1 MKCFSG
7 TALAAATILATLALA
22 GCASKPTLY
31 YTLANPANPAN
42 PAKAQGAVDAGTAN
56 SGTSVPA
63 LGTGAALLYIELAP
77 LSLPERLAR
86 PQMVVKQN
94 GDASAQ
100 VEVLE
105 QHRWASSFEDEL
117 RDALSSGV
125 ASRLGAFDASKG
137 GRQTSQPVYRIAVQ
151 VRRFD
156 AIEGTR
162 VDGSFS
168 WTVRRSDETVP
179 TACSFDT
186 SEPVG
191 TGIDA
196 VAKGAQRVTANAASA
211 IARSVTAARVTPG
224 SACG

>member
-1 MKCFSG
+1 MKRFSAAALVVL
-7 TALAAATILATLALA
+7 TALAVA
-22 GCASKPTLY
+22 GCASKPTMY
-31 YTLANPANPAN
+31 YTLANSGNASNAPAQSN
-42 PAKAQGAVDAGTAN
+42 GAV
-56 SGTSVPA
+56 P
-63 LGTGAALLYIELAP
+63 LYIELAP

-86 PQMVVKQN
+86 PQMVVRQN

-162 VDGSFS
+162 VDGGFS
-168 WTVRRSDETVP
+168 WTVKRSDETVP

-191 TGIDA
+191 PGIDA
-196 VAKGAQRVTANAASA
+196 VAQGARRVTATAASA
-211 IARSVTAARVTPG
+211 IARSVTAAGAKPG
-224 SACG
+224 GACG

>member
-7 TALAAATILATLALA
+7 TALAAATIFAALALA
-22 GCASKPTLY
+22 GCASKPALY
-31 YTLANPANPAN
+31 YTLANPAN
-42 PAKAQGAVDAGTAN
+42 AQGAGSAGTAAPASN
-56 SGTSVPA
+56 GTSVPA
-63 LGTGAALLYIELAP
+63 PGTGTAPLYIELAP

-191 TGIDA
+191 MGIDA
-196 VAKGAQRVTANAASA
+196 VAQGAQRVTANAASA
-211 IARSVTAARVTPG
+211 IARSVTAAGVKSG
-224 SACG
+224 GACG

>member
-1 MKCFSG
+1 MKLLLSSAVF
-7 TALAAATILATLALA
+7 ATLAALVVA
-22 GCASKPTLY
+22 GCAGQPTMY
-31 YTLANPANPAN
+31 YTLAKPASTAAT
-42 PAKAQGAVDAGTAN
+42 AKAADASNAFPVSN
-56 SGTSVPA
+56 
-63 LGTGAALLYIELAP
+63 GAAPLYIELAP
-77 LSLPERLAR
+77 LSMPESLAR
-86 PQMVVKQN
+86 PQMVVRQN
-94 GDASAQ
+94 GDRSAQ
-100 VEVLE
+100 VNVLE

-137 GRQTSQPVYRIAVQ
+137 GRQTSQPVYRIAIQ

-168 WTVRRSDETVP
+168 WTVKRSDETVP

-191 TGIDA
+191 AGIDA
-196 VAKGAQRVTANAASA
+196 VAQGAQRVTATAASA
-211 IARSVTAARVTPG
+211 IARSVTAAGVKPG
-224 SACG
+224 GACG

>member
-1 MKCFSG
+1 MKRFSAIALAG
-7 TALAAATILATLALA
+7 AAALALAACLA

-31 YTLANPANPAN
+31 YTLANPAT
-42 PAKAQGAVDAGTAN
+42 AQGAGSASAVN
-56 SGTSVPA
+56 
-63 LGTGAALLYIELAP
+63 GTGASAPGADAAPLYIELAP

-137 GRQTSQPVYRIAVQ
+137 GRQNSQPVYRIAVQ

-156 AIEGTR
+156 AIEGAR

-168 WTVRRSDETVP
+168 WTVKRSDETVP
-179 TACSFDT
+179 TACSFDA

-191 TGIDA
+191 AGIDA
-196 VAKGAQRVTANAASA
+196 VAQGARRVTATAASA
-211 IARSVTAARVTPG
+211 IARSVTAARVKPG
-224 SACG
+224 GACS